1 MKVKELSREQLIE
14 LKQNYLSTLNKD
26 CSYMDLA
33 DADNKVSDEEIFEVF
48 GDTEFV
54 PDDFFSSKEREEV
67 TYEQFIEDLKV
78 LRNDPSKMF
87 QYLTIDGEEY
97 EDYCSNYTLGLHTTY
112 FDDFEI
118 TFLALSYV
126 VNIPCDGCLGY
137 GGADCLEGWTDE
149 MIWAKITQYSDKVY
163 RLD

>member
-14 LKQNYLSTLNKD
+14 LKQYYLATPNKD

-33 DADNKVSDEEIFEVF
+33 DADKKVSDKEIFEVF
-48 GDTEFV
+48 GDT
-54 PDDFFSSKEREEV
+54 DFTPGDFYSKGREEV
-67 TYEQFIEDLKV
+67 TYERFIEDLKV

-87 QYLTIDGEEY
+87 QYLTFNGDRY
-97 EDYCSNYTLGLHTTY
+97 EDDCSNYTLGLHTTY

-126 VNIPCDGCLGY
+126 VNTPCEGDLGY
-137 GGADCLEGWTDE
+137 GSAKCLEGWTDE
-149 MIWAKITQYSDKVY
+149 MIWAEITQNSDKVY

>member
-14 LKQNYLSTLNKD
+14 LKQYYLATPNKD

-33 DADNKVSDEEIFEVF
+33 NADKKVSD
-48 GDTEFV
+48 
-54 PDDFFSSKEREEV
+54 KEEV
-67 TYEQFIEDLKV
+67 TYEQFVEDLKV

-87 QYLTIDGEEY
+87 QYLTFNGDRY
-97 EDYCSNYTLGLHTTY
+97 EDDCSNYTLGLHTTY

-126 VNIPCDGCLGY
+126 VNTPCEGELGY
-137 GGADCLEGWTDE
+137 GGAKCLEGWTDE
-149 MIWAKITQYSDKVY
+149 MIWAEITQNSNNVY

>member
-1 MKVKELSREQLIE
+1 MEVIELSREQLIE
-14 LKQNYLSTLNKD
+14 LKQYYLATPNKD
-26 CSYMDLA
+26 CSYMDLS
-33 DADNKVSDEEIFEVF
+33 DADNKVSDQEIFEVF
-48 GDTEFV
+48 GDTDFT
-54 PDDFFSSKEREEV
+54 PDDFYSKGREEV
-67 TYEQFIEDLKV
+67 TYEQFIEDLKE
-78 LRNDPSKMF
+78 LRNDPSKMYS
-87 QYLTIDGEEY
+87 YLTIDGEEY
-97 EDYCSNYTLGLHTTY
+97 EDDCSNYTLGMHTTY

>member
-33 DADNKVSDEEIFEVF
+33 DADEKVSDQKIFEVF

-67 TYEQFIEDLKV
+67 TYEQFVEDLKV
-78 LRNDPSKMF
+78 LRNDSSKIF
-87 QYLTIDGEEY
+87 QYLTIN
-97 EDYCSNYTLGLHTTY
+97 EDDCSNYTLGLHTTY

-126 VNIPCDGCLGY
+126 VNTPCDGDLGY
-137 GGADCLEGWTDE
+137 GGAKCLEGWTDE
-149 MIWAKITQYSDKVY
+149 MIWAEITQHSDKVY